1 MSNEK
6 TPVSISNVIALDK
19 KRRAQYPTTLEIAG
33 QTVNL
38 KNAAGAII
46 ATGTTQDTTYEVAS
60 TTKEGLLSSE
70 DKTKLDGLENYTL
83 PQATETVLGGVM
95 VTSATDSTSTTA
107 VLTAAAGKAIMEA
120 ARAAGK
126 SLDLAGTT
134 LTLKDADG
142 NPISTITIPEYIL
155 PAATTST
162 LGGVKAGT
170 GVNIA
175 ADGTIS
181 VEIPSDGL
189 SFKGTVATEDE
200 LPKEN
205 QKQGDFYMV
214 GTAAPYKEFFW
225 DGKEWEMFGIF
236 SDSFDTANIV
246 LKTEYLDDDAFL
258 ALVTD

>member
-107 VLTAAAGKAIMEA
+107 VLTAAAGKAIS
-120 ARAAGK
+120 RG
-126 SLDLAGTT
+126 GQ
-134 LTLKDADG
+134 
-142 NPISTITIPEYIL
+142 IT
-155 PAATTST
+155 
-162 LGGVKAGT
+162 
-170 GVNIA
+170 
-175 ADGTIS
+175 
-181 VEIPSDGL
+181 
-189 SFKGTVATEDE
+189 
-200 LPKEN
+200 
-205 QKQGDFYMV
+205 
-214 GTAAPYKEFFW
+214 
-225 DGKEWEMFGIF
+225 
-236 SDSFDTANIV
+236 
-246 LKTEYLDDDAFL
+246 
-258 ALVTD
+258 